1 MRPYVIEVA
10 FVFAAGF
17 CVGAWL
23 NERRHMEE
31 MYPVVEE
38 TESVT
43 KEEPKGVNVKLQ
55 DGKLVIAP
63 RKKKRFF
70 VF

>member
-1 MRPYVIEVA
+1 MRPYVIET
-10 FVFAAGF
+10 VFIFTAGL

-31 MYPVVEE
+31 AYPVVEDPE
-38 TESVT
+38 QPKTD
-43 KEEPKGVNVKLQ
+43 EPKGVNVKLQ

-70 VF
+70 IF

>member
-1 MRPYVIEVA
+1 MRPYVIET
-10 FVFAAGF
+10 VFIFTAGL

-31 MYPVVEE
+31 AYPVVEDPE
-38 TESVT
+38 QP
-43 KEEPKGVNVKLQ
+43 KMDEPKGVNVKLQ
-55 DGKLVIAP
+55 DGKLVIE

-70 VF
+70 IF